1 MTVEVHPAGVACNLQ
16 CTFCY
21 QHNMRDAGNVTDG
34 RWDFEA
40 VKKAL
45 ARQSNKSAPTLFGG
59 EALLLPLPQLEEF
72 FVWTKQTYGH
82 AGMQTNASLFTEA
95 HHEMV
100 NRVGVYVGVSLD
112 GPGELNDARWA
123 GSLTKTRSATAR
135 SEAALERLV
144 KDGRTSGVITTLCR
158 ANATK
163 DKLPRMKE
171 WFRYLDGLGLRNV
184 RLHIMESDNDFV
196 RKNYELTV
204 EENLHAFLEFNELE
218 KELGTLR
225 FDIFRETRNL
235 LLGDDGSASCV
246 WVGCDPLNTSAVQG
260 IGPTGMEHN
269 CGRTT
274 LAGINWEKAQGH
286 GYERQIAL
294 YHTPQKHGGCQD
306 CRFFLMC
313 RGQCPGTAIDNDW
326 RNKSQYCETW
336 KGLFA
341 HAEQDLVREGRQ
353 PLSLSANRTE
363 LEHKLINGW
372 VRGELLHMSGQSR
385 STSHGDYTD
394 HGDSG

>member
-1 MTVEVHPAGVACNLQ
+1 MTVEVLPNGVACNLQ

-21 QHNMRDAGNVTDG
+21 QHSMRDAGHIAEG

-40 VKKAL
+40 VKNTI
-45 ARQSNKSAPTLFGG
+45 ARKKNSGAPTLFGG

-72 FVWTKQTYGH
+72 FLWTKQEYGH

-123 GSLTKTRSATAR
+123 GSLAKTREATAK
-135 SEAALERLV
+135 SEAALERLI

-158 ANATK
+158 TNATE
-163 DKLPRMKE
+163 DKLPGLKQ
-171 WFRYLDGLGLRNV
+171 WFRHLDGLGLRSA
-184 RLHIMESDNDFV
+184 RLHIMESDNEFV
-196 RKNYELTV
+196 RQNYELTT
-204 EENLHAFLEFNELE
+204 EENLRAFLEFQDLESELS
-218 KELGTLR
+218 TLR
-225 FDIFRETRNL
+225 FDIFKDIRQL
-235 LLGDDGSASCV
+235 LMGNDGNASCV
-246 WVGCDPLNTSAVQG
+246 WVGCDPLNTRAVQG
-260 IGPTGMEHN
+260 VGPTGTEHN

-274 LAGINWEKAQGH
+274 LAGINWEKAEGH

-294 YHTPQKHGGCQD
+294 YHTPQEHGGCQG

-313 RGQCPGTAIDNDW
+313 RGQCPGTAIGRDW

-341 HAEQDLVREGRQ
+341 HAEQTLVEEGRQ
-353 PLSLSANRTE
+353 PVSLSANRNE
-363 LEHKLINGW
+363 LERNLISGW
-372 VRGELLHMSGQSR
+372 ERGDLLTM
-385 STSHGDYTD
+385 SHGDYTD
-394 HGDSG
+394 HGDSS